1 MASHQFKVV
10 GIWTVFRP
18 YDKNELR
25 GWEPCSNVPNVVGSN
40 PSTIYWMDIFHI
52 YCCKN
57 CIVCLKRRK
66 KEAGSVPFF
75 KKKNELR

>member
-52 YCCKN
+52 RTIKISPKVKKVVVK
-57 CIVCLKRRK
+57 IVLF
-66 KEAGSVPFF
+66 V
-75 KKKNELR
+75 